1 MAHIGQHF
9 LAQEC
14 GERGGALG
22 RARRAEPTTLAR
34 EGHQELGPASAAPHA
49 GEAVFEDA
57 AVEVGGDCLVDAA
70 PPEAV
75 APLEALFPLAAHL
88 VNLRLDK
95 AVQRRRLG
103 ATRAIQRAG
112 GSSHGSASRR
122 GVEGSKQT
130 ATGTR

>member
-34 EGHQELGPASAAPHA
+34 ESHQELGPASAAPHA

-75 APLEALFPLAAHL
+75 APLEALALSSVTSSLPIILTGVHPAFPEGHYS
-88 VNLRLDK
+88 RLCE
-95 AVQRRRLG
+95 R
-103 ATRAIQRAG
+103 
-112 GSSHGSASRR
+112 
-122 GVEGSKQT
+122 EE
-130 ATGTR
+130 